1 MLAELLRESSR
12 PQHRSAE
19 SSDFIT
25 RLMKGELDLQAYTK
39 YLINMAWLYQAL
51 EAKVAEGEP
60 FESSEALWDD
70 KLNRLESISRD
81 LEALGVINW
90 RATTAPTE
98 SMASYIAHIEALTGK
113 SDLRLVAH
121 HYTRYLGDLSG
132 GQAISALVAR
142 HYNASVEQLSFYRF
156 TQIDDLV
163 RYKENYREA
172 LNGLAISPE
181 DIEKLVREVQLAFEF
196 NQKVFED
203 LNV

>member
-81 LEALGVINW
+81 LEALGVIDW
-90 RATTAPTE
+90 RATTAPTA